1 MEVKIFGKKDCVKCQ
16 TTKNKFS
23 FFLKKWNIS
32 GKVKVSFYDMDTM
45 DGLTEAAYCGAG
57 KIPTT
62 VIENDGE
69 EKIRW
74 SGEVPKSE
82 DFKKYLE
89 CLPR

>member
-1 MEVKIFGKKDCVKCQ
+1 MEVKIFGKKDCAKCQ
-16 TTKNKFS
+16 TTKNKFN

-32 GKVKVSFYDMDTM
+32 DKAKISFYDMDAV
-45 DGLTEAAYCGAG
+45 DGLTESAYYGVG

-82 DFKKYLE
+82 DFKKYLV
-89 CLPR
+89 CLK